1 MTLANQLQNDNSD
14 NKQLIASSVLPR
26 QGMSRASTIL
36 PLLPFGSS
44 TLWQWSKNGRFP
56 APVKLSNTI
65 TAWRNCDVLDW
76 LEHLHHDKSEISNSD
91 NNKVDGH

>member
-14 NKQLIASSVLPR
+14 NKQLITSSVLPR

-44 TLWQWSKNGRFP
+44 TLWQWSKNGKFP

-65 TAWRNCDVLDW
+65 TAWRNRDVLNW
-76 LEHLHHDKSEISNSD
+76 LEHWHPDESEINNSV
-91 NNKVDGH
+91 NNKVDGC